1 MNILVTGSSGF
12 IGFHLVRKLLKLGH
26 NVIGLDD
33 HNNYYDKNLKLKRN
47 ALSSHENFTFFEC
60 GLDQLENLKIDKRS
74 IDIAINL
81 AAQPGVRV
89 SDNDKKY
96 YQSTNIDGFKS
107 FCNFCIN
114 KEIKNVIYASS
125 SSVYSDSEP
134 GALSEESSELAPK
147 SLYGKSKLSNEKFAS
162 NISSQE
168 DISILGLRF
177 FSVYGPFGRPD
188 MAYYKFTE
196 SIINQELIT
205 LYNDGKMYRD
215 MTYID
220 DIIQGICGA
229 INYVCRVKCKNE
241 IFNLGA
247 NKPIKTSDLLVF
259 IESYLGKKTKI
270 NYQESLNESFYTH
283 ADISKAKKL
292 IEYMPQTNFKNG
304 MKKFIDWHRDYRNE

>member
-1 MNILVTGSSGF
+1 MNVLVTGSSGF
-12 IGFHLVRKLLKLGH
+12 IGFHLVRKLLKQGH
-26 NVIGLDD
+26 NVLGIDN

-47 ALSSHENFTFFEC
+47 ALSSHENFAFFES
-60 GLDQLENLKIDKRS
+60 GIDQLENLKIDKRS

-81 AAQPGVRV
+81 AAQPGVRA

-96 YQSTNIDGFKS
+96 YQSTNIDGFMY

-125 SSVYSDSEP
+125 SSVYSGSQQ
-134 GALSEESSELAPK
+134 GALSEESSQLAPK
-147 SLYGKSKLSNEKFAS
+147 SLYGKSKLSNEIFAS
-162 NISSQE
+162 YISSQE

-205 LYNDGKMYRD
+205 LYNDGNMFRD

-229 INYVCRVKCKNE
+229 INYACRVKCKNE
-241 IFNLGA
+241 IFNLGT
-247 NKPIKTSDLLVF
+247 NQPIKISELLVF

-270 NYQESLNESFYTH
+270 NYEESLNESFYTH

-292 IEYMPQTNFKNG
+292 LEYMPQTGFKNG
-304 MKKFIDWHRDYRNE
+304 MKNFMDWHKNYRNE